1 MEGLWEN
8 KMAEVEKNLYEKVAE
23 RENLR
28 YIDTHAHLARNFSW
42 KKLEQELSSPR
53 LKQVW
58 LLGMDDS
65 EENYLADNKRV
76 LEVAKEFPVF
86 VPFGYIDFNE
96 GPDQIDRMKE
106 QGFLGLK
113 AIRPPMAYDSLEYM
127 ALYQRAADLSMP
139 ILFHVGSV
147 ATPKR
152 SRMIR
157 NKSYYGHSMM
167 LPRMLMAIEAC
178 VPKAKLIQGHMTW
191 GYNEELL
198 MALCDSPSMKMASCG
213 NEDILWW
220 YKNFARCDSRG
231 KCVYEK
237 VMLATDVTYGENL
250 SDDYRNAGEFI
261 YEKAMFIYFLM
272 RFEARYY
279 PWAGKHDEVLYA
291 NAAGYFPDR
300 LLP

>member
-1 MEGLWEN
+1 
-8 KMAEVEKNLYEKVAE
+8 MAETKKSFYERLGEKD
-23 RENLR
+23 NLR
-28 YIDTHAHLARNFSW
+28 YIDAHAHLAKKLNW
-42 KKLEQELSSPR
+42 KKLEQELEAPG

-58 LLGMDDS
+58 LLGMDKS
-65 EENYLADNKRV
+65 EDGYLADSEQV
-76 LEVAKEFPVF
+76 LQVAKEFPVF
-86 VPFGYIDFNE
+86 IPFAYLDFNK
-96 GPDQIDRMKE
+96 GPDQIDRYRD

-113 AIRPPMAYDSLEYM
+113 AICPPKPYDSLEYM
-127 ALYQRAADLSMP
+127 DLYQRAADLDMP
-139 ILFHVGSV
+139 ILFHVGYV
-147 ATPKR
+147 ANLKKE
-152 SRMIR
+152 RMER
-157 NKSYYGHSMM
+157 TKSYYGHSAM
-167 LPRMLMAIEAC
+167 LPRMLMAIQAC

-198 MALCDSPSMKMASCG
+198 MALCTSPAMKMASCG

-279 PWAGKHDEVLYA
+279 PWAGKYDEVLYA